1 MKKIVIGRRRMHKSG
16 ISSISAIAVQ
26 LFFILEKKKK
36 NQQNQTP
43 KNSFKHLLHSYSVV
57 FSGLQVVCTGKCKT
71 DTNP

>member
-26 LFFILEKKKK
+26 LFFYIAKKP
-36 NQQNQTP
+36 QTP
-43 KNSFKHLLHSYSVV
+43 KNSFKHLVHSYSVV

-71 DTNP
+71 GTNP